1 MNVKCEE
8 SATGNEIHTCFNNAV
23 KINNLCIKSCNEDDY
38 LNESTEYCTNIYVYC
53 K

>member
-1 MNVKCEE
+1 MNVKCEK
-8 SATGNEIHTCFNNAV
+8 SDTSNTKQCFKNAV